1 MRIPVL
7 SLLITACMLNGCVS
21 RYNYAHSIDV
31 RRTGNGYCIYTADAA
46 PGDTY
51 VYYLVSK
58 PLIAAPEQPSN
69 KNKINIPA
77 YGRCIPYYDFKPG
90 IEYEVGFLLIE
101 GKTGREMKYSS
112 TLIITPDGTPQLN

>member
-21 RYNYAHSIDV
+21 RYNYAHPIDV
-31 RRTGNGYCIYTADAA
+31 RHTGNGYCIYTADAV

-51 VYYLVSK
+51 VYYLVSMQ
-58 PLIAAPEQPSN
+58 PTAIPEQVSN
-69 KNKINIPA
+69 KNKINTPA
-77 YGRCIPYYDFKPG
+77 YGMCIPYYDFKPG

-112 TLIITPDGTPQLN
+112 TLIITSDGAPQLN